1 MNLRDFS
8 DIQHSLVKCQE
19 LLDDA
24 RQNGWSVD
32 LLEQFKLA
40 TRELHEGAIVA
51 RAIYSEADLP
61 VEGHDENVGEAEAEH
76 DVTSPEV
83 ASLASHPVQEQRAP
97 SPPVNRLLTP
107 EEKGES
113 TEPVEVQVDLISS
126 IGEMTLAEKL
136 ALQPLLHVAEGLS
149 IVDRAQFT
157 SVLFSGK
164 EELFSQLLSRLDRAS
179 TQEEA
184 LSMFEEIVQPRG
196 ETEEIQEMKDAFAK
210 RIVRTFVS

>member
-1 MNLRDFS
+1 MNLQNFS
-8 DIQHSLVKCQE
+8 DIQNSLVKCQE
-19 LLDDA
+19 LLDEA
-24 RQNGWSVD
+24 RQNGWSVE
-32 LLEQFKLA
+32 LLEKFNLA
-40 TRELHEGAIVA
+40 TRVLHERAIVI
-51 RAIYSEADLP
+51 RAVYPETALP
-61 VEGHDENVGEAEAEH
+61 VEGHDGTVGQTEAEH
-76 DVTSPEV
+76 DVTSPDV
-83 ASLASHPVQEQRAP
+83 DSFASHPVHEKRVP

-113 TEPVEVQVDLISS
+113 IEPVEVQVDLISS

-184 LSMFEEIVQPRG
+184 LSVFEETVQPRG
-196 ETEEIQEMKDAFAK
+196 EEEEIQEMKDAFAK